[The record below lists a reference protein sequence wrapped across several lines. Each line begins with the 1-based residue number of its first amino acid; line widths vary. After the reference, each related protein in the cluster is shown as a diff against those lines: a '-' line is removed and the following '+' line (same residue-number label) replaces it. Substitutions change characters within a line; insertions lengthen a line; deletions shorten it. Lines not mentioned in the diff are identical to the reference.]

1 MQEELNLVDGVT
13 RANLSHLA
21 NDMGERVELAVL
33 ELKDIADRVISTVRP
48 LYLEGLGAY
57 DLLSYVSDGLSI
69 SFDTEASANAMFA
82 DLVCNHTAVNGALY
96 LGVLS
101 NLIARGLSD
110 MGLGEEDFLPR
121 YTGKN
126 SFTYVKNIFAD
137 EAFDVFSADF
147 DNATVRYSR
156 DFAEC
161 VKLAYTGE
169 VSYALLPFE
178 ERGGTRLPTVL
189 ELIYRNDL
197 KINAVTP
204 VFGPDGTQDLK
215 YCAVSRAFSV
225 PELTAGDDRYLEI
238 RISSSQGLSSL
249 TSVIELLG
257 HSIYRVNTHSF
268 SSEEVG
274 GSFFSVVIRD
284 EGRSFLSLLTYLT
297 LFITDYMP
305 VGIYKNLE

>member
-1 MQEELNLVDGVT
+1 MQEELNLVDNVA
-13 RANLSHLA
+13 RANLLHIYENIA
-21 NDMGERVELAVL
+21 EKTELAVL
-33 ELKDIADRVISTVRP
+33 ELNDVAENVLSVIRP
-48 LYLEGLGAY
+48 LYREGLGVY
-57 DLLSYVSDGLSI
+57 DLLSYVLEGLSVPT
-69 SFDTEASANAMFA
+69 FKKPGANASFFN
-82 DLVCNHTAVNGALY
+82 LVDAHVGVTGALY
-96 LGVLS
+96 LAELS
-101 NLIARGLSD
+101 ALIAAGLSD
-110 MGLGEEDFLPR
+110 MGIGEEDFLPK
-121 YTGKN
+121 YVGKN

-161 VKLAYTGE
+161 VRLAYTGE

-204 VFGPDGTQDLK
+204 VFGPDGMQDLK
-215 YCAVSRAFSV
+215 YCAISRAFNV
-225 PELTAGDDRYLEI
+225 PALSLLDDRYLEI
-238 RISSSQGLSSL
+238 RIPSSVSFASLS
-249 TSVIELLG
+249 SVIELFG
-257 HSIYRVNTHSF
+257 HSIYRINTHSF
-268 SSEEVG
+268 LNEGGDSSI
-274 GSFFSVVIRD
+274 FSVVIRD

-297 LFITDYMP
+297 LFVADYMP